1 MQIRA
6 GKQTSAL
13 HRNNDIPA
21 HPTGIE
27 RKPDRRTSRP
37 DVSTLIKK
45 SPGRQRPAR
54 KPSPPGS
61 KQRDIPPLLE
71 FENVTVIKG
80 NTTVL
85 DSVSF
90 TIAEGENVAILG
102 PNGAGKSSLIKTINR
117 EYYPV
122 ASARPVTFRI
132 RGKDN
137 WDVFDLRA
145 AIGIVSNDLQFS
157 FARDLPAREAVISGF
172 FSSNGLFMHKVTP
185 DMERKADGVMK
196 FLGVAHLRDRPM
208 TALSSGEARRVLIA
222 RALVHEPKTLILDE
236 PTNSLDLNALHTFR
250 ATLQKIAQNGT
261 GIIMVTHN
269 LHDIIPEISRVIL
282 MKDGRFIADGRKEEI
297 LNDERIGGVFDVPV
311 RVKGDGGW
319 YYATGY

>member
-1 MQIRA
+1 MTIRHA
-6 GKQTSAL
+6 DSGRLKGTAVVHVPEHS
-13 HRNNDIPA
+13 
-21 HPTGIE
+21 GE
-27 RKPDRRTSRP
+27 RKTPPRRSSATETYAMKTHKSREKE
-37 DVSTLIKK
+37 D
-45 SPGRQRPAR
+45 A
-54 KPSPPGS
+54 
-61 KQRDIPPLLE
+61 PLLE
-71 FENVTVIKG
+71 FENITVIKG
-80 NTTVL
+80 NTRVL
-85 DSVSF
+85 DSVSV
-90 TIAEGENVAILG
+90 TIHEGENVAILG

-122 ASARPVTFRI
+122 ASERPVIFRI

-157 FARDLPAREAVISGF
+157 FARDLPAREVVISGF
-172 FSSNGLFMHKVTP
+172 FSSIGLFMHKVTP
-185 DMERKADGVMK
+185 DMERKADGLME

-208 TALSSGEARRVLIA
+208 TTLSSGEARRVLIA

-250 ATLQKIAQNGT
+250 KTLRKIAQSGT

-282 MKDGRFIADGRKEEI
+282 MKDGRFVADGRKEEI
-297 LNDERIGGVFDVPV
+297 LTDEMIGGLFDVPV
-311 RVKGDGGW
+311 RVKEDSGW